1 MSDRKRI
8 IFHLDMDHFYTAV
21 EEREQP
27 ALKGKPVIVGADPKE
42 GKGRGVVH
50 TCNYEARRLGVRSGM
65 PISRA
70 WRTCPEAVYLP
81 PNFAL
86 YIRVSNEIM
95 NIARKYGYK
104 FERWGIDEAFLDV
117 TSKVRDFAE
126 AEVVAKK
133 LKEEIYE
140 KEKLTCS
147 IGIGSNKLVAK
158 VASDHEKPNGLTVV
172 KEEETKAFL
181 APLPVRKLLWV
192 GRKTEQR
199 LSVMGIKTIGDLAH
213 YDPSVLAENF
223 GVVGHQLYSMANGI
237 DKSEV
242 QERSEAK
249 SISREVTFEEDTSD
263 QQLVLTTLNKL
274 SEEVHGDTVSQNLYF
289 KTVSIKVRYEDFE
302 THTRSKTLPLM
313 SSQLR
318 DLIEASRELMWHY
331 LNPERKIRLIGVR
344 VSNLESSRKQT
355 TLF

>member
-199 LSVMGIKTIGDLAH
+199 LSVMGIKTISDLAH
-213 YDPSVLAENF
+213 YEPVSSGRKLWSRRSPALLDGERNR
-223 GVVGHQLYSMANGI
+223 
-237 DKSEV
+237 
-242 QERSEAK
+242 QERS
-249 SISREVTFEEDTSD
+249 SREERSKIHKPRSNVRRRHVGPAACLDNIEQAFGGSAWRHVKPESLLQDC
-263 QQLVLTTLNKL
+263 LNK
-274 SEEVHGDTVSQNLYF
+274 STVRGFRNPHPQQDT
-289 KTVSIKVRYEDFE
+289 
-302 THTRSKTLPLM
+302 
-313 SSQLR
+313 
-318 DLIEASRELMWHY
+318 ASDVK
-331 LNPERKIRLIGVR
+331 PA
-344 VSNLESSRKQT
+344 T
-355 TLF
+355 